1 MAKKKVVRKA
11 QPKGKVPG
19 MKDVLAA
26 HNKVEKARK
35 IMDLTREQA
44 AARKKE
50 YEGSVAD
57 LSSLLV
63 EIKAGQTRMQF

>member
-1 MAKKKVVRKA
+1 MAKKVRK
-11 QPKGKVPG
+11 QPKGKIPT

-35 IMDLTREQA
+35 VMDLTREQA

-57 LSSLLV
+57 LSSLLR
-63 EIKAGQTRMQF
+63 EIKAGQTRMDF